1 MATTTPRRPIER
13 PPNKIAGMVYI
24 VIGFIALCTAAFVLF
39 YQGTVVGP
47 ITNLRTGVGIVIIV
61 YGVFRIFTGISTIR
75 RANKLNTPVV
85 TSGKNSE
92 PTQPQP

>member
-24 VIGFIALCTAAFVLF
+24 VIGIIALGTAAFVLF

-47 ITNLRTGVGIVIIV
+47 ITNLRTGVGIVIVV
-61 YGVFRIFTGISTIR
+61 YAVFRIFTGISTIR
-75 RANKLNTPVV
+75 RANKLNNSV
-85 TSGKNSE
+85 TLNGKNSE
-92 PTQPQP
+92 PTPPQS